1 MEPVRSFGAG
11 GRTAP
16 LIPRALAAVCL
27 ASAAAAC
34 GTPAPEP
41 AAVMPPRA
49 EPAPAG
55 GGEPGMNEPGMG
67 IWADVVRIIDGD
79 TLVISLEGDE
89 HRLRLIGID
98 APETGE
104 CLSREAGIRLGELA
118 SVTVWIETDRQPY
131 DRHGRLLAY
140 LWAEGDLVNERLAAE
155 GLAAAR
161 AYEPNTARQPAL
173 QAAEDAARR
182 SRLGM
187 WADGA
192 CGAPPPFDIEIT
204 EIRWNPPGPDGDDLN
219 GEYLVLTNLSDRP
232 VDLSGFTLRD
242 ASASNRYRFPPG
254 RALPARSRVTVH
266 TGNGQDGPD
275 RLYWGSDRP
284 IWNNDGDRALLVDP
298 AGNAAAE
305 YSYRG

>member
-41 AAVMPPRA
+41 AAVVPSRA

-55 GGEPGMNEPGMG
+55 GGEPGMG

-104 CLSREAGIRLGELA
+104 CLSREAGIRLAELA
-118 SVTVWIETDRQPY
+118 DGTVWIETDRQPY

-140 LWAEGDLVNERLAAE
+140 LWAEGALVNERLAAE
-155 GLAAAR
+155 GLADAR
-161 AYEPNTARQPAL
+161 AYEPNTARQSAL
-173 QAAEDAARR
+173 QTAEDAARR

-187 WADGA
+187 WADGPA
-192 CGAPPPFDIEIT
+192 AP
-204 EIRWNPPGPDGDDLN
+204 
-219 GEYLVLTNLSDRP
+219 RP
-232 VDLSGFTLRD
+232 HST
-242 ASASNRYRFPPG
+242 
-254 RALPARSRVTVH
+254 SR
-266 TGNGQDGPD
+266 
-275 RLYWGSDRP
+275 
-284 IWNNDGDRALLVDP
+284 
-298 AGNAAAE
+298 
-305 YSYRG
+305 